1 MYSSQTYDVIKNR
14 TLSNI
19 DLDIYKGEGSFLS
32 DMVSPISTELA
43 KFYIELSYLHK
54 KAFIEDNF
62 DDFLDKRVNEFGV
75 YRKLGTEATGEVVFE
90 GKAGTVIPNGTI
102 ISYNELLFVVI
113 KDIVI
118 SSEIEQNTSP
128 VQALEIGIRY
138 NIPAST
144 EFKLQD
150 EINGISK
157 IYNNLDFKGG
167 TEIET
172 DEELK
177 ERFYKIQRNQATSG
191 NKAHYEEWALEV
203 DGVYNVKVYPRWDGP
218 GTVKV
223 LIFGKNNQ
231 AVDTETIERCQQH
244 IDEEKPIGPT
254 ITVVTPLP
262 IEISISAVMKLE
274 DGYTLDNVKE
284 SFLESINTYFRDIR
298 GEIIYTKVM
307 GILINTTGVHD
318 LSNLLINGS
327 TDNITINEDKIP
339 SVTTVNF
346 SEVENQ

>member
-1 MYSSQTYDVIKNR
+1 M
-14 TLSNI
+14 
-19 DLDIYKGEGSFLS
+19 
-32 DMVSPISTELA
+32 
-43 KFYIELSYLHK
+43 
-54 KAFIEDNF
+54 
-62 DDFLDKRVNEFGV
+62 
-75 YRKLGTEATGEVVFE
+75 
-90 GKAGTVIPNGTI
+90 
-102 ISYNELLFVVI
+102 
-113 KDIVI
+113 
-118 SSEIEQNTSP
+118 
-128 VQALEIGIRY
+128 
-138 NIPAST
+138 
-144 EFKLQD
+144 
-150 EINGISK
+150 
-157 IYNNLDFKGG
+157 
-167 TEIET
+167 
-172 DEELK
+172 
-177 ERFYKIQRNQATSG
+177 
-191 NKAHYEEWALEV
+191 EV

-284 SFLESINTYFRDIR
+284 SFLESINTYLRDIR

-318 LSNLLINGS
+318 LSKLLINGS

>member
-1 MYSSQTYDVIKNR
+1 MYSSQTYDVVKNR

-19 DLDIYKGEGSFLS
+19 DLEVYKGEGSFLS
-32 DMVSPISTELA
+32 DMVSPVNAELA

-75 YRKLGTEATGEVVFE
+75 YRKLGMEATGEVTFE
-90 GKAGTVIPNGTI
+90 GKVGTVVQNGTI

-118 SSEIEQNTSP
+118 SSKIEQNASP
-128 VQALEIGIRY
+128 IQALKIGIRY
-138 NIPAST
+138 NIPANT

-150 EINGISK
+150 EINGITK
-157 IYNNLDFKGG
+157 IYNDVAFRGG

-177 ERFYKIQRNQATSG
+177 ERFYKIQKNQATSG

-203 DGVYNVKVYPRWDGP
+203 EGVYNAKIYPRWDGA

-223 LIFGKNNQ
+223 LIFGVNNQ
-231 AVDTETIERCQQH
+231 AVDSEVIERCREH
-244 IDEEKPIGPT
+244 IETEMPIGAT
-254 ITVVTPLP
+254 LTVATPSILD
-262 IEISISAVMKLE
+262 ISISATIKLE
-274 DGYTLDNVKE
+274 IGYTIDFVKE
-284 SFLESINTYFRDIR
+284 SFLESINSYLINVNK
-298 GEIIYTKVM
+298 EIIYTKVSA
-307 GILINTTGVHD
+307 ILASTEGLHD
-318 LSNLLINGS
+318 FSNLLLNNKAE
-327 TDNITINEDKIP
+327 NITFEEDKVP
-339 SVTTVNF
+339 SVTTLEF
-346 SEVENQ
+346 SEVVV

>member
-1 MYSSQTYDVIKNR
+1 MYSSQTYDVVKNR

-19 DLDIYKGEGSFLS
+19 DLDVYKGEGSFLN
-32 DMVSPISTELA
+32 DMVSPINTELA

-75 YRKLGTEATGEVVFE
+75 YRKLGTEATGEVTFE
-90 GKAGTVIPNGTI
+90 GKVGTVIPNGTI

-113 KDIVI
+113 KDIEI
-118 SSEIEQNTSP
+118 GSEIEQNTSP

-144 EFKLQD
+144 DFKLQD
-150 EINGISK
+150 EINGITK
-157 IYNNLDFKGG
+157 IYNDLAFRGG

-177 ERFYKIQRNQATSG
+177 ERFYKIQKNQATSG

-203 DGVYNVKVYPRWDGP
+203 EGVYNAKIYPRWDGA

-223 LIFGKNNQ
+223 LIFGVNNQ
-231 AVDTETIERCQQH
+231 AVDSEVIERCREH
-244 IDEEKPIGPT
+244 IETEMPIGAT
-254 ITVVTPLP
+254 LTVATPSILD
-262 IEISISAVMKLE
+262 ISISATIKLE
-274 DGYTLDNVKE
+274 IGYTIDFVKE
-284 SFLESINTYFRDIR
+284 SFLESINGYLINVNK
-298 GEIIYTKVM
+298 EIIYTKVSA
-307 GILINTTGVHD
+307 ILASTEGLHD
-318 LSNLLINGS
+318 FSNLLLNNKAE
-327 TDNITINEDKIP
+327 NITFEEDKVP
-339 SVTTVNF
+339 SVTTLEF
-346 SEVENQ
+346 SEVVV

>member
-1 MYSSQTYDVIKNR
+1 MYSSQTYDVVKNR

-19 DLDIYKGEGSFLS
+19 DLNIYKGEGSFLS
-32 DMVSPISTELA
+32 DMVSPVNSELA

-75 YRKLGTEATGEVVFE
+75 YRKLGTEATGEVTFE
-90 GKAGTVIPNGTI
+90 GKVGTVIPNGTI

-118 SSEIEQNTSP
+118 SSKIEQNTSP

-144 EFKLQD
+144 EFKQD
-150 EINGISK
+150 EINGITK
-157 IYNNLDFKGG
+157 IYNDVAFRGG

-177 ERFYKIQRNQATSG
+177 ERFYKIQKNQATSG

-203 DGVYNVKVYPRWDGP
+203 EGVYNAKIYPRWDGA

-223 LIFGKNNQ
+223 LIFGVNNQ
-231 AVDTETIERCQQH
+231 AVDSEVIERCKEH
-244 IDEEKPIGPT
+244 IEEEMPIGPAL
-254 ITVVTPLP
+254 TVLTPSVLD
-262 IEISISAVMKLE
+262 ISISASIKLE
-274 DGYTLDNVKE
+274 AGYTLDFVKE
-284 SFLESINTYFRDIR
+284 SFLESINSYLINVNK
-298 GEIIYTKVM
+298 EIIYTKVSAILASIE
-307 GILINTTGVHD
+307 GIHD
-318 LSNLLINGS
+318 FSNLLLNNKAE
-327 TDNITINEDKIP
+327 NIVFEEDKVP
-339 SVTTVNF
+339 SVTNLEF
-346 SEVENQ
+346 SEVVVQ

>member
-1 MYSSQTYDVIKNR
+1 MYSSQTYDVVKNR

-19 DLDIYKGEGSFLS
+19 DLNIYKGEGSFLS
-32 DMVSPISTELA
+32 DMVSPVNSELA

-75 YRKLGTEATGEVVFE
+75 YRKLGTEATGEVTFE
-90 GKAGTVIPNGTI
+90 GKVGTVIPNGTI

-118 SSEIEQNTSP
+118 SSKIEQNTSP

-144 EFKLQD
+144 EFKQD
-150 EINGISK
+150 EINGITK
-157 IYNNLDFKGG
+157 IYNDVAFRGG

-177 ERFYKIQRNQATSG
+177 ERFYKIQKNQATSG

-203 DGVYNVKVYPRWDGP
+203 EGVYNAKIYPRWDGA

-223 LIFGKNNQ
+223 LIFGVNNQ
-231 AVDTETIERCQQH
+231 AVDSEVIERCREH
-244 IDEEKPIGPT
+244 IETEMPIGAT
-254 ITVVTPLP
+254 LTVATPSILD
-262 IEISISAVMKLE
+262 ISISATIKLE
-274 DGYTLDNVKE
+274 IGYTIDFVKE
-284 SFLESINTYFRDIR
+284 SFLESINSYLINVNK
-298 GEIIYTKVM
+298 EIIYTKVSAILASIE
-307 GILINTTGVHD
+307 GIHD
-318 LSNLLINGS
+318 FSNLLLNNKAE
-327 TDNITINEDKIP
+327 NIVFEEDKVP
-339 SVTTVNF
+339 SVTNLEF
-346 SEVENQ
+346 SEVVVQ

>member
-1 MYSSQTYDVIKNR
+1 MYSSQTYDVVKNR

-19 DLDIYKGEGSFLS
+19 DLEVYKGEGSFLS
-32 DMVSPISTELA
+32 DMVSPVNAELA

-75 YRKLGTEATGEVVFE
+75 YRKLGTEATGEVIFE
-90 GKAGTVIPNGTI
+90 GKVGTTIQNGTI

-150 EINGISK
+150 EINGITK
-157 IYNNLDFKGG
+157 IYNDLAFRGG
-167 TEIET
+167 TEIEA

-177 ERFYKIQRNQATSG
+177 ERFYKIQKNQATSG
-191 NKAHYEEWALEV
+191 NKAHYEAWALEV
-203 DGVYNVKVYPRWDGP
+203 EGVYNAKVYPRWNGA

-223 LIFGKNNQ
+223 LLFGQNNQ
-231 AVDTETIERCQQH
+231 AVDTEIIKRCREHIE
-244 IDEEKPIGPT
+244 EEMPIGAT
-254 ITVVTPLP
+254 LTVATPSILD
-262 IEISISAVMKLE
+262 ISISATIKLE
-274 DGYTLDNVKE
+274 TGYTIDFVKE
-284 SFLESINTYFRDIR
+284 SFLESINSYLINVNK
-298 GEIIYTKVM
+298 EIIYTKVSA
-307 GILINTTGVHD
+307 ILASTEGLHD
-318 LSNLLINGS
+318 FSNLLLNNKAE
-327 TDNITINEDKIP
+327 NITFEEDKVP
-339 SVTTVNF
+339 SVTTLEF
-346 SEVENQ
+346 SEVV

>member
-1 MYSSQTYDVIKNR
+1 MYSSQTYDVVKNR

-32 DMVSPISTELA
+32 DMVSPINAELA

-62 DDFLDKRVNEFGV
+62 DDFLDKRANEFGV
-75 YRKLGTEATGEVVFE
+75 YRKLGTEATGEVTFE
-90 GKAGTVIPNGTI
+90 GKVGTVVQNGTI
-102 ISYNELLFVVI
+102 VSYNELLFVVI
-113 KDIVI
+113 KDIEI

-138 NIPAST
+138 NIPANT

-150 EINGISK
+150 EINGITK
-157 IYNNLDFKGG
+157 IYNNADFKGG

-177 ERFYKIQRNQATSG
+177 ERFYKIQKNQATSG

-203 DGVYNVKVYPRWDGP
+203 DGVYNAKVYPRWDGA

-223 LIFGKNNQ
+223 LLFGQNNQ
-231 AVDTETIERCQQH
+231 AVEEEIITKCREHIEA
-244 IDEEKPIGPT
+244 EMPIGAT
-254 ITVVTPLP
+254 LTVATPSPLN
-262 IEISISAVMKLE
+262 INISASIKLE
-274 DGYTLDNVKE
+274 AGYTLDFVKE
-284 SFLESINTYFRDIR
+284 SFLENINSYLINVNK
-298 GEIIYTKVM
+298 EIIYTKVSA
-307 GILINTTGVHD
+307 ILASVEGLHD
-318 LSNLLINGS
+318 FSNLLLNNRAE
-327 TDNITINEDKIP
+327 NISFEEDKVP
-339 SVTTVNF
+339 SVTTLEF
-346 SEVENQ
+346 SEVV

>member
-75 YRKLGTEATGEVVFE
+75 YRKLGTEATGEVTFE
-90 GKAGTVIPNGTI
+90 GKVGTVIPNGTI

-118 SSEIEQNTSP
+118 SSKIEQNTSP

-144 EFKLQD
+144 EFKQD
-150 EINGISK
+150 EINGITK
-157 IYNNLDFKGG
+157 IYNDVAFRGG

-177 ERFYKIQRNQATSG
+177 ERFYKIQKNQATSG

-203 DGVYNVKVYPRWDGP
+203 EGVYNAKIYPRWDGA

-223 LIFGKNNQ
+223 LIFGVNNQ
-231 AVDTETIERCQQH
+231 AVDSEVIERCREH
-244 IDEEKPIGPT
+244 IETEMPIGAT
-254 ITVVTPLP
+254 LTVATPSILD
-262 IEISISAVMKLE
+262 ISISATIKLE
-274 DGYTLDNVKE
+274 IGYTIDFVKE
-284 SFLESINTYFRDIR
+284 SFLESINSYLINVNK
-298 GEIIYTKVM
+298 EIIYTKVSAILASIE
-307 GILINTTGVHD
+307 GIHD
-318 LSNLLINGS
+318 FSNLLLNNKAE
-327 TDNITINEDKIP
+327 NIVFEEDKVP
-339 SVTTVNF
+339 SVTNLEF
-346 SEVENQ
+346 SEVVVQ

>member
-1 MYSSQTYDVIKNR
+1 MYSSQTYDVVKNR

-32 DMVSPISTELA
+32 DMVSPVNSELA

-75 YRKLGTEATGEVVFE
+75 YRKLGTEAIGEVIFE
-90 GKAGTVIPNGTI
+90 GKIGTKIQNGTI

-118 SSEIEQNTSP
+118 SLEIEQNTSP

-138 NIPAST
+138 NVPAST

-150 EINGISK
+150 EINGITR

-167 TEIET
+167 TEVET

-177 ERFYKIQRNQATSG
+177 ERFYKIQKNQATSG

-203 DGVYNVKVYPRWDGP
+203 EGVYNAKVYPRWNGA

-223 LIFGKNNQ
+223 LLFGQNNQ
-231 AVDTETIERCQQH
+231 AVDSEVIERCKEH
-244 IDEEKPIGPT
+244 IEEEMPIGCT
-254 ITVVTPLP
+254 LTVATPSILD
-262 IEISISAVMKLE
+262 ISISATLTLE
-274 DGYTLDNVKE
+274 SGYTLEFVKE
-284 SFLESINTYFRDIR
+284 SFLESINSYLINVNK
-298 GEIIYTKVM
+298 EIIYTKVSA
-307 GILINTTGVHD
+307 ILASVEGLHD
-318 LSNLLINGS
+318 FSNLLLNNKAE
-327 TDNITINEDKIP
+327 NIVFEEDKVP
-339 SVTTVNF
+339 SVTTLEF
-346 SEVENQ
+346 SEVVV

>member
-1 MYSSQTYDVIKNR
+1 MYSSQTYDVVKNR

-19 DLDIYKGEGSFLS
+19 DLEVYKGEGSFLS
-32 DMVSPISTELA
+32 DMVSPVNAELA

-75 YRKLGTEATGEVVFE
+75 YRKLGTEATGEVIFE
-90 GKAGTVIPNGTI
+90 GKVGTTIQNGTI

-150 EINGISK
+150 EINGITK
-157 IYNNLDFKGG
+157 IYNDLAFRGG

-177 ERFYKIQRNQATSG
+177 ERFYKIQKNQATSG
-191 NKAHYEEWALEV
+191 NKAHYEAWALEV
-203 DGVYNVKVYPRWDGP
+203 EGVYNAKVYPRWNGA

-223 LIFGKNNQ
+223 LLFGQNNQ
-231 AVDTETIERCQQH
+231 AVDTEIIKRCREHIE
-244 IDEEKPIGPT
+244 EEMPIGAT
-254 ITVVTPLP
+254 LTVATPSILD
-262 IEISISAVMKLE
+262 ISISATIKLE
-274 DGYTLDNVKE
+274 TGYTIDFVKE
-284 SFLESINTYFRDIR
+284 SFLESINSY
-298 GEIIYTKVM
+298 
-307 GILINTTGVHD
+307 LIN
-318 LSNLLINGS
+318 
-327 TDNITINEDKIP
+327 
-339 SVTTVNF
+339 VNK
-346 SEVENQ
+346 EI

>member
-1 MYSSQTYDVIKNR
+1 MYSSQTYDVVKNR

-19 DLDIYKGEGSFLS
+19 DLDVYKGEGSFLS
-32 DMVSPISTELA
+32 DMVSPVNSELA

-75 YRKLGTEATGEVVFE
+75 YRKLGTEATGEVTFE
-90 GKAGTVIPNGTI
+90 GKVGTVIPNGTI

-118 SSEIEQNTSP
+118 SSKIEQNTSP

-144 EFKLQD
+144 EFKQD
-150 EINGISK
+150 EINGITK
-157 IYNNLDFKGG
+157 IYNDLAFRGG

-177 ERFYKIQRNQATSG
+177 ERFYKIQKNQATSG

-203 DGVYNVKVYPRWDGP
+203 EGVYNAKIYPRWDGA

-223 LIFGKNNQ
+223 LIFGVNNQ
-231 AVDTETIERCQQH
+231 AVDSEVIERCREH
-244 IDEEKPIGPT
+244 IETEMPIGAT
-254 ITVVTPLP
+254 LTVATPSILD
-262 IEISISAVMKLE
+262 ISISATIKLE
-274 DGYTLDNVKE
+274 IGYTIDFVKE
-284 SFLESINTYFRDIR
+284 SFLESINSYLINVNK
-298 GEIIYTKVM
+298 EIIYTKVSA
-307 GILINTTGVHD
+307 ILASTEGLHD
-318 LSNLLINGS
+318 FSNLLLNNKAE
-327 TDNITINEDKIP
+327 NITFEEDKVP
-339 SVTTVNF
+339 SVTTLEF
-346 SEVENQ
+346 SEVVV

>member
-1 MYSSQTYDVIKNR
+1 MYSSQTYDVVKNR

-19 DLDIYKGEGSFLS
+19 NLDIYKGEGSFLS
-32 DMVSPISTELA
+32 DMVSPINSELA

-75 YRKLGTEATGEVVFE
+75 YRKLGTEAIGEVIIE
-90 GKAGTVIPNGTI
+90 GKVGTVISNGTI

-138 NIPAST
+138 NMPAST

-150 EINGISK
+150 EIAGVTR
-157 IYNNLDFKGG
+157 IYNNLAFQGG

-177 ERFYKIQRNQATSG
+177 ERFYKIQKNQATSG

-203 DGVYNVKVYPRWDGP
+203 EGVYNAKIYPRWDGA
-218 GTVKV
+218 GSIKV
-223 LIFGKNNQ
+223 LIFGENNQ
-231 AVDTETIERCQQH
+231 AVDTEIIERCREH
-244 IDEEKPIGPT
+244 IEEEMPIGCT
-254 ITVVTPLP
+254 LTVATPSPLN
-262 IEISISAVMKLE
+262 ISISATIKLE
-274 DGYTLDNVKE
+274 AGYTLDFVKE
-284 SFLESINTYFRDIR
+284 SFLESINSYLININK
-298 GEIIYTKVM
+298 EIIYTKVSA
-307 GILINTTGVHD
+307 ILASVEGLHD
-318 LSNLLINGS
+318 FSNLLLNNKAE
-327 TDNITINEDKIP
+327 NIVFEEDKVP
-339 SVTTVNF
+339 SVMTLEF
-346 SEVENQ
+346 SEVV

>member
-1 MYSSQTYDVIKNR
+1 MYSSQTYDVVKNR

-19 DLDIYKGEGSFLS
+19 DLNIYKGEGSFLS
-32 DMVSPISTELA
+32 DMVSPVNSELA

-75 YRKLGTEATGEVVFE
+75 YRKLGTEAIGEVTFE
-90 GKAGTVIPNGTI
+90 GKTGTIIPNGTI

-113 KDIVI
+113 KDIEI
-118 SSEIEQNTSP
+118 SLEIEQNISP
-128 VQALEIGIRY
+128 VQALEIGVRY

-150 EINGISK
+150 EIAGVTR
-157 IYNNLDFKGG
+157 IYNNLAFQGG

-177 ERFYKIQRNQATSG
+177 ERFYKIQKNQATSG

-203 DGVYNVKVYPRWDGP
+203 EGVYNAKIYPRWDGA

-223 LIFGKNNQ
+223 LIFGENNQ
-231 AVDTETIERCQQH
+231 AVDSEVIERCKQH
-244 IDEEKPIGPT
+244 IEEEMPIGCTLT
-254 ITVVTPLP
+254 IATPSPLD
-262 IEISISAVMKLE
+262 INISASIKLE
-274 DGYTLDNVKE
+274 TGYTLDFVKE
-284 SFLESINTYFRDIR
+284 SFLESINNYLINVNK
-298 GEIIYTKVM
+298 EIIYTKVSA
-307 GILINTTGVHD
+307 ILASVEGLHD
-318 LSNLLINGS
+318 FSNLLLNS
-327 TDNITINEDKIP
+327 KSENISFEEDKVP
-339 SVTTVNF
+339 SVTTLEF
-346 SEVENQ
+346 SEVV

>member
-1 MYSSQTYDVIKNR
+1 MYSSQTYDVVKNR

-19 DLDIYKGEGSFLS
+19 DLDVYKGEGSFLN
-32 DMVSPISTELA
+32 DMVSPINTELA

-75 YRKLGTEATGEVVFE
+75 YRKLGTEATGEVTFE
-90 GKAGTVIPNGTI
+90 GKVGTVISNGTI

-118 SSEIEQNTSP
+118 STEIKQNTSP

-138 NIPAST
+138 NIPANT

-150 EINGISK
+150 EISGITK
-157 IYNNLDFKGG
+157 IYNNVDFRGG

-177 ERFYKIQRNQATSG
+177 ERFYKIQKNQSTSG

-203 DGVYNVKVYPRWDGP
+203 EGVYNAKIYPRWNGA

-223 LIFGKNNQ
+223 LIFGENNQ
-231 AVDTETIERCQQH
+231 AVDTEVIERCREY
-244 IDEEKPIGPT
+244 IEEEMPIGCT
-254 ITVVTPLP
+254 LTVATPSPLNVN
-262 IEISISAVMKLE
+262 ISASIKLE
-274 DGYTLDNVKE
+274 AGYTLDFVKE
-284 SFLESINTYFRDIR
+284 SFLESINSYLINANK
-298 GEIIYTKVM
+298 EIIYTKVSA
-307 GILINTTGVHD
+307 ILASVEGLHD
-318 LSNLLINGS
+318 FSNLLLNNKAE
-327 TDNITINEDKIP
+327 NITFEEDKVP
-339 SVTTVNF
+339 SVTILEF
-346 SEVENQ
+346 REVVV

>member
-1 MYSSQTYDVIKNR
+1 MYSSQTYDVVKNR

-19 DLDIYKGEGSFLS
+19 GLEVYKGEGSFLS
-32 DMVSPISTELA
+32 DMVSPVNSELA

-75 YRKLGTEATGEVVFE
+75 YRKLGTESTGEVIFE
-90 GKAGTVIPNGTI
+90 GKLGTTIQNGTI

-128 VQALEIGIRY
+128 IQALGIGIRY
-138 NIPAST
+138 NMPAST

-150 EINGISK
+150 EIAGVTR
-157 IYNNLDFKGG
+157 IYNNVDFRGG

-177 ERFYKIQRNQATSG
+177 ERFYKIQKNQATSG
-191 NKAHYEEWALEV
+191 NKAHYESWALEV
-203 DGVYNVKVYPRWDGP
+203 EGVYNAKVYPRWNGA

-223 LIFGKNNQ
+223 LLFGQNNQ
-231 AVDTETIERCQQH
+231 AVDSEVIERCREH
-244 IDEEKPIGPT
+244 IEEEMPIGAT
-254 ITVVTPLP
+254 LTVATPSILD
-262 IEISISAVMKLE
+262 ISISASIKLE
-274 DGYTLDNVKE
+274 AGYTLDFAKE
-284 SFLESINTYFRDIR
+284 SFLENINSYLININK
-298 GEIIYTKVM
+298 EIIYTKVSA
-307 GILINTTGVHD
+307 ILASTEGLHD
-318 LSNLLINGS
+318 FSNLLLNNKS
-327 TDNITINEDKIP
+327 ENIVFEEDKVP
-339 SVTTVNF
+339 SVTTLEF
-346 SEVENQ
+346 SEVV

>member
-1 MYSSQTYDVIKNR
+1 MYSSQTYDVVKNR

-19 DLDIYKGEGSFLS
+19 DLEVYKGEGSFLS
-32 DMVSPISTELA
+32 DMVSPVNAELA

-75 YRKLGTEATGEVVFE
+75 YRKLGTEATGEVIFE
-90 GKAGTVIPNGTI
+90 GKVGTTIQNGTI

-150 EINGISK
+150 EINGITK
-157 IYNNLDFKGG
+157 IYNDLAFRGG

-177 ERFYKIQRNQATSG
+177 ERFYKIQKNQATSG
-191 NKAHYEEWALEV
+191 NKAHYEAWALEV
-203 DGVYNVKVYPRWDGP
+203 EGVYNAKVYPRWNGA

-223 LIFGKNNQ
+223 LLFGQNNQ
-231 AVDTETIERCQQH
+231 AV
-244 IDEEKPIGPT
+244 
-254 ITVVTPLP
+254 
-262 IEISISAVMKLE
+262 
-274 DGYTLDNVKE
+274 
-284 SFLESINTYFRDIR
+284 
-298 GEIIYTKVM
+298 
-307 GILINTTGVHD
+307 
-318 LSNLLINGS
+318 
-327 TDNITINEDKIP
+327 
-339 SVTTVNF
+339 
-346 SEVENQ
+346 

>member
-1 MYSSQTYDVIKNR
+1 MYSSQTYDVVKNR

-19 DLDIYKGEGSFLS
+19 DLSIYKGEGSFLS
-32 DMVSPISTELA
+32 DMVSPVNAELA

-75 YRKLGTEATGEVVFE
+75 YRKLGTEATGEVIFE
-90 GKAGTVIPNGTI
+90 GKVGTVIPNGAI

-118 SSEIEQNTSP
+118 SSEIEQNTSS

-138 NIPAST
+138 NIPANT

-150 EINGISK
+150 EINGITR
-157 IYNNLDFKGG
+157 IYNNLAFQGG

-177 ERFYKIQRNQATSG
+177 ERFYKIQKNQATSG

-203 DGVYNVKVYPRWDGP
+203 DGVYNVKVYPRWDGA

-223 LIFGKNNQ
+223 LLFGQNNQ
-231 AVDTETIERCQQH
+231 AVEEEIIIKCREHIGTEM
-244 IDEEKPIGPT
+244 PIGCT
-254 ITVVTPLP
+254 LTVSTPSPLD
-262 IEISISAVMKLE
+262 ISISASIKLE
-274 DGYTLDNVKE
+274 AGYNLDFVKE
-284 SFLESINTYFRDIR
+284 SFLESINSYLINVNK
-298 GEIIYTKVM
+298 EIIYTKVSA
-307 GILINTTGVHD
+307 ILASTEGLHD
-318 LSNLLINGS
+318 FSNLLLNNKAE
-327 TDNITINEDKIP
+327 NIVFEEDKVP
-339 SVTTVNF
+339 SVTTLEF
-346 SEVENQ
+346 SEVVV

>member
-144 EFKLQD
+144 EFKQD
-150 EINGISK
+150 EINGITK
-157 IYNNLDFKGG
+157 IYNDLAFRGG

-177 ERFYKIQRNQATSG
+177 ERFYKIQKNQATSG

-203 DGVYNVKVYPRWDGP
+203 EGVYNAKIYPRWDGA

-223 LIFGKNNQ
+223 LIFGVNNQ
-231 AVDTETIERCQQH
+231 AVDSEVIERCREH
-244 IDEEKPIGPT
+244 IETEMPIGAT
-254 ITVVTPLP
+254 LTVATPSILD
-262 IEISISAVMKLE
+262 ISISATIKLE
-274 DGYTLDNVKE
+274 IRYTIDFVKE
-284 SFLESINTYFRDIR
+284 SFLESINSYLINVNK
-298 GEIIYTKVM
+298 EIIYTKVSAILASIE
-307 GILINTTGVHD
+307 GIHD
-318 LSNLLINGS
+318 FSNLLLNNKAE
-327 TDNITINEDKIP
+327 NIVFEEDKVP
-339 SVTTVNF
+339 SVTNLEF
-346 SEVENQ
+346 SEVVVQ